1 VSSVPLPP
9 VVPQPDGEPRL
20 DPMRSWLVGG
30 DRKVD
35 PRRRFGGHGR
45 ARGMLVVDK
54 PENGDAGR
62 WQGLTSSL
70 QRHTVR
76 GGLSE
81 LKPEEQRVIS
91 LAYLEGRTNRE
102 IADELGVS
110 VTTARRRMWFALKRL
125 EDYILGVGVWL
136 TAFVLAAG
144 AFLLTRV
151 TRLVHSVN
159 AAAASPDKV
168 ERVVAAAT
176 AGAVTAAAIGIIA
189 FAPDTVAPSKVHLSP
204 GLPVTSAEAKLIV
217 QPSGSESGPLATF
230 TNATSL
236 LGLVGDSQ
244 NGNVTGGGQPETQGA
259 TTNNGANGCHGNPT
273 GAPATTPV
281 RSHGSGAAVD
291 PPGKGGCKALGGG

>member
-1 VSSVPLPP
+1 
-9 VVPQPDGEPRL
+9 
-20 DPMRSWLVGG
+20 
-30 DRKVD
+30 
-35 PRRRFGGHGR
+35 
-45 ARGMLVVDK
+45 MLVVDK

-110 VTTARRRMWFALKRL
+110 VTTARRRMWVALKRL

-136 TAFVLAAG
+136 TALVVAAG

-159 AAAASPDKV
+159 ALAASPDKA

-189 FAPDTVAPSKVHLSP
+189 FAPDTGATPNRVHLSP
-204 GLPVTSAEAKLIV
+204 GLPTTSTEAKLIV
-217 QPSGSESGPLATF
+217 QPAGSQSAPLAAL
-230 TNATSL
+230 TNAPAQL
-236 LGLVGDSQ
+236 LVVVDTKTKK
-244 NGNVTGGGQPETQGA
+244 VIGGGQPETQAPG
-259 TTNNGANGCHGNPT
+259 TNHGANGCHGNPT
-273 GAPATTPV
+273 GAPAPTPV
-281 RSHGSGAAVD
+281 RSHGSGPPVNA
-291 PPGKGGCKALGGG
+291 PGKGGCKALGGG

>member
-1 VSSVPLPP
+1 
-9 VVPQPDGEPRL
+9 
-20 DPMRSWLVGG
+20 MRSWLVRG

-110 VTTARRRMWFALKRL
+110 VTTARRRLWTALKRL

-136 TAFVLAAG
+136 TALVLAAG
-144 AFLLTRV
+144 AFLFTRI
-151 TRLVHSVN
+151 TRLVNSVN
-159 AAAASPDKV
+159 ALASSPDKT
-168 ERVVAAAT
+168 ERLAAT
-176 AGAVTAAAIGIIA
+176 LSAGAVTAAALGIVA
-189 FAPDTVAPSKVHLSP
+189 FAPDAVAP
-204 GLPVTSAEAKLIV
+204 GQAPVV
-217 QPSGSESGPLATF
+217 SGSPSTTAQAATLVAQTDSQASPITTLTNGPTQVLVVLGAKTHKLATELES
-230 TNATSL
+230 TA
-236 LGLVGDSQ
+236 
-244 NGNVTGGGQPETQGA
+244 PK
-259 TTNNGANGCHGNPT
+259 TNNGANGCHSNPT

-281 RSHGSGAAVD
+281 RSHGNGSPVN
-291 PPGKGGCKALGGG
+291 PPGQGGCPALGGG